1 MSRFAYYP
9 PILGYH
15 RIGTFTP
22 PHGAGF
28 TVGHV
33 PSVSAELFERHLWWL
48 TRFRCRVLSLEDAL
62 DWLDRSGAL
71 PRRSVV
77 ITFDDGYAET
87 YSVAWPLLK
96 RYGFPATVFLAT
108 EEVGWNGFLTWDQ
121 VAEIAGNGITIGS
134 HTKHH
139 SYLPLVPPDR
149 LREELADSKQTI
161 EERLGRPVHFLSYP
175 VGGFTRQVQAVVEAV
190 GYRAACTTNRA
201 SPLGH
206 IDRYALRRIKITERD
221 ANPLLFYAKLSGYY
235 DLFRQLKQPY

>member
-1 MSRFAYYP
+1 MMSRFSYYP

-15 RIGTFTP
+15 RIGTFT
-22 PHGAGF
+22 G
-28 TVGHV
+28 GHV
-33 PSVSAELFERHLWWL
+33 PCVSAELFERHLQWL
-48 TRFRCRVLSLEDAL
+48 TRFRCRVLSLDEAL
-62 DWLDRSGAL
+62 DCVDRGKTL

-96 RYGFPATVFLAT
+96 RHGFPATVFIAT

-139 SYLPLVPPDR
+139 TYLPLASQDR
-149 LREELADSKQTI
+149 LREELVDSKQTI
-161 EERLGRPVHFLSYP
+161 ESRLGRPIHFLSYP
-175 VGGFTRQVQAVVEAV
+175 VGGFTLQVQVLVKEA

-201 SPLGH
+201 SPLGG
-206 IDRYALRRIKITERD
+206 IDRYALRRIKMTEGD
-221 ANPLLFYAKLSGYY
+221 ANPLLFYAKISGYY
-235 DLFRQLKQPY
+235 DLFRQLKQPH